1 MATPPWWDPVVDASV
16 DPWSDSVQVGGVEV
30 RRGVPVR
37 LRPSH
42 RADAQDLFLGGLAAT
57 VAGVFTDVDGVQ
69 QVAVTVDDDP
79 ATAELAWQ
87 GRYLFFHPDE
97 VEPLLTEGRR

>member
-1 MATPPWWDPVVDASV
+1 
-16 DPWSDSVQVGGVEV
+16 
-30 RRGVPVR
+30 
-37 LRPSH
+37 
-42 RADAQDLFLGGLAAT
+42 

-69 QVAVTVDDDP
+69 QVAVTVDGDP

-97 VEPLLTEGRR
+97 VEPLLTEGHR